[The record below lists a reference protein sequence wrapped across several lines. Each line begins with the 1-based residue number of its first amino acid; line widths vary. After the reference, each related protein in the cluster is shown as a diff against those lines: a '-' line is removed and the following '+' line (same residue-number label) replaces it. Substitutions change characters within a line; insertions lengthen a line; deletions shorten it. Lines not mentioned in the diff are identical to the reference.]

1 MGEHESDEAGNR
13 HSWGRGEDR
22 KRRKNLKMHDDGE
35 GSGCKKD
42 YMVSP
47 LFNKTI
53 LKHQIKKK
61 FFFFFKNQ
69 TWFSKP

>member
-1 MGEHESDEAGNR
+1 MGENESDEAGNR
-13 HSWGRGEDR
+13 QSWGRGEDR

-42 YMVSP
+42 YTVSP

-53 LKHQIKKK
+53 LKHQITI
-61 FFFFFKNQ
+61 FFFKEPNVVL
-69 TWFSKP
+69 

>member
-1 MGEHESDEAGNR
+1 
-13 HSWGRGEDR
+13 
-22 KRRKNLKMHDDGE
+22 MHDDGE

-53 LKHQIKKK
+53 LQHQIN